1 MSNIL
6 KSDIL
11 GETLHIKT
19 LPNGLRSY
27 IIPKK
32 GFNEKF
38 AALAVSFGS
47 CDLNFEVDGEKVSTP
62 EGIAHFFEHKAF
74 EDESLDY
81 FNEFTKLSGSVN
93 AYTNFNS
100 TVYYFSCTEN
110 FTECLRLLFDMV
122 FSLYIT
128 DETIEKEKGII
139 EQEISMY
146 DDDPSWRVYFNML
159 QGLYENSPVKN
170 EIAGSAESIAEID
183 LSMLNTIF
191 KSFYVPCN
199 MALICSG
206 DFELEEVYT
215 LAQDKTAHINS
226 PNTAKTYPAEPKS
239 APKTVVKEEMHVAK
253 PLFCLGF
260 KDSHGNSDVYKIT
273 STRILLDIIIGGS
286 SETYNKLYNSGLIDD
301 GFGTD
306 YSFGSCYSTII
317 FSGASKDPD
326 AVFNE
331 IMMSIKEIKISGID
345 NTAFERIKKKH
356 QGRYLKSFNSV
367 STPSEMQADFFIKD
381 FNIFDLAEA
390 LENTTINHV
399 NERLEQCF
407 AEDNFCLS
415 VINELK

>member
-1 MSNIL
+1 MSDIL
-6 KSDIL
+6 KSEIL
-11 GETLHIKT
+11 GETLHLKT
-19 LPNGLRSY
+19 LPSGLHSY

-38 AALAVSFGS
+38 AALAVNFGS
-47 CDLNFEVDGEKVSTP
+47 CDLNFEVDGKIISTP

-74 EDESLDY
+74 EDELLDY

-110 FTECLRLLFDMV
+110 FIDCLKLLFDMV

-146 DDDPSWRVYFNML
+146 DDDPGWRVYFNML
-159 QGLYENSPVKN
+159 KGLYENSPVKS
-170 EIAGSAESIAEID
+170 EIAGSAESIARID
-183 LSMLNTIF
+183 LNMLNIVF
-191 KSFYVPCN
+191 EAFYVPCN

-206 DFELEEVYT
+206 DFDLDEVYSV
-215 LAQDKTAHINS
+215 AQEKTAHINS
-226 PNTAKTYPAEPKS
+226 PNTVKIYPDEPKH
-239 APKTVVKEEMHVAK
+239 APKTVVKDEMHVAK

-260 KDSHGNSDVYKIT
+260 KNIHDTGDIYQIT

-326 AVFNE
+326 AVFDA
-331 IMMSIKEIKISGID
+331 IMAAIKEVKTTGID
-345 NTAFERIKKKH
+345 KAVFERIKKKH

-367 STPSEMQADFFIKD
+367 STPPEIQADFFMKG
-381 FNIFDLAEA
+381 FNVFDLAEA

-399 NERLEQCF
+399 SERLEQCF
-407 AEDNFCLS
+407 MEDNFCLS
-415 VINELK
+415 VIEEVK